1 MAHSNY
7 TASFGNS
14 GRQAYGSDRSS
25 LAPRTLQHSA
35 QFGRSLVTH
44 ISTWIGVSIVAWGL
58 LPPDVQQMLT
68 GKSWPSSIDEK
79 WPFLLGAA
87 LLTWSCF
94 RAWSGQSALA
104 EQVTDS
110 PCLELQLHRIDI
122 GSLPCGCE
130 LVAHIEVCNHG
141 SDSQATNWQLR
152 GSDDKGISLTTNDA
166 IQVRFEPMGG
176 DLTDHPV
183 SRSQTRRGV
192 VTFIAQGITDQQARQ
207 ITHWSLACRDGLNEC
222 HESDA
227 QYL

>member
-110 PCLELQLHRIDI
+110 PLSRITTPPNRHWFA
-122 GSLPCGCE
+122 SMWLRACR
-130 LVAHIEVCNHG
+130 AH
-141 SDSQATNWQLR
+141 
-152 GSDDKGISLTTNDA
+152 
-166 IQVRFEPMGG
+166 
-176 DLTDHPV
+176 
-183 SRSQTRRGV
+183 RGV
-192 VTFIAQGITDQQARQ
+192 QSRLRQSGYQLATARRRQ
-207 ITHWSLACRDGLNEC
+207 
-222 HESDA
+222 
-227 QYL
+227 